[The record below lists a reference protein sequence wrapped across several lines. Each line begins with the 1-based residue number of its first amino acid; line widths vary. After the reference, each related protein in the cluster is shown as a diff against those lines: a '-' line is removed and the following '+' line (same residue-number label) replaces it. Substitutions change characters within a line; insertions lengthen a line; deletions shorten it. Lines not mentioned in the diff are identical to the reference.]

1 MQTTIPSMLRTLLV
15 SIAIGIAVPSGPASA
30 EDLTIALGSS
40 ITSLDPHFANNSP
53 NKAVA
58 RHFFEALIRFDE
70 NSNLV
75 PSLATSWKRKNDTTW
90 EIKLRPNVK
99 FSDGSTLTA
108 DDVVVSFERAPA
120 VPNSPS
126 SLGLFTRSISK
137 VTAVD
142 PATVEIE
149 TKYPDPLLPTML
161 PEILIIPAE
170 IKEAT
175 TADYNSG
182 KSMVGTG
189 PFVFQSYTPGDR
201 LIMLRNK
208 NYWDDQPDWDKV
220 TLRFITNEATRV
232 AALLSGDA
240 NLIEN
245 VSPDLIGRI
254 KEGDYNIVQSP
265 PALPVYIGL
274 DVGGDTTP
282 FVKVGK
288 SAEGAKTNPLQDKR
302 VRQALSY
309 GIDRKALSDRI
320 MHGTTTPAVQLLAGT
335 LFGTS
340 PNVPDP
346 KYDPAKAKALLAE
359 AGYKDGFSLTFHGP
373 NDRYTNDSRVV
384 QAIAQMWNR
393 IGIEAKAEVMP
404 WSVFFP
410 KTGKREFSV
419 WLLSSGAIS
428 EMGTALN
435 SVVVTHDPKNGRGVN
450 NRGRYSNPELDELVN
465 TSFRTLDDDKR
476 RAMLQNASELAV
488 DEMPVIPIYF
498 YSFSIATKKNIK
510 YTPRLD
516 QFTLAQGAKLVK

>member
-1 MQTTIPSMLRTLLV
+1 MKANIYKKLRTLSLA
-15 SIAIGIAVPSGPASA
+15 IATGLTVPAGTALA
-30 EDLTIALGSS
+30 NDLAIALGSS

-58 RHFFEALIRFDE
+58 RHFFEALIQFDA
-70 NSNLV
+70 NSNLA
-75 PSLATSWKRKNDTTW
+75 PSLATSWTRKNDTTW

-99 FSDGSTLTA
+99 FSDGSSLTA

-137 VTAVD
+137 VTAID
-142 PATVEIE
+142 PGTVEIE
-149 TKYPDPLLPTML
+149 TKYPDPLLPSML

-170 IKEAT
+170 LKDAT
-175 TADYNSG
+175 TADYNGG

-189 PFVFQSYTPGDR
+189 PFAFQSYTPGDR
-201 LIMLRNK
+201 LTMTRNA
-208 NYWDDQPDWDKV
+208 NYWGPKPDWDKV

-240 NLIEN
+240 NLVEN
-245 VSPDLIGRI
+245 VSPDLIDRVQQG
-254 KEGDYNIVQSP
+254 GFNVVQSA

-274 DVGGDTTP
+274 DIGGETTP
-282 FVKVGK
+282 FVKSNTAQ
-288 SAEGAKTNPLQDKR
+288 SADTNPLRDKR

-309 GIDRKALSDRI
+309 GIDRKALSERI
-320 MHGTTTPAVQLLAGT
+320 MRGTTAPAGQLLAGS

-340 PNVPDP
+340 PNVGDP
-346 KYDPAKAKALLAE
+346 QYDPAKAKALLAE
-359 AGYKDGFSLTFHGP
+359 AGYKDGISLTFHGP

-393 IGIEAKAEVMP
+393 IGVTAKAEVMP

-419 WLLSSGAIS
+419 WLLSSGAMS

-435 SVVVTHDPKNGRGVN
+435 SVAVTHEPKSGKGVN

-476 RAMLQNASELAV
+476 RAMLEKASEMAA

-498 YSFSIATKKNIK
+498 YSFSIASTKNIQ